1 MTSMIGQRAPDFT
14 LVNQHGEQVSLSQ
27 FAGVKKLVMVFFPFA
42 FSGVCTG
49 EMQEMR
55 DLFADLANETT
66 ELLAISCDHMFSL
79 RAFADRDG
87 YEFSLLSDFWP
98 HGEVSSAY
106 GVFDAT
112 RGCPRR
118 ATVIVD
124 RAGVVRWRV
133 VNDISEARRIDEYR
147 SIVNAMP

>member
-1 MTSMIGQRAPDFT
+1 
-14 LVNQHGEQVSLSQ
+14 
-27 FAGVKKLVMVFFPFA
+27 MVFFPFA

-49 EMQEMR
+49 ELEELR
-55 DLFADLANETT
+55 DQLADVADETT

-98 HGEVSSAY
+98 HGAVSAAY

-112 RGCPRR
+112 RGCPGR

-133 VNDISEARRIDEYR
+133 DNDISVARRIDDYR
-147 SIVNAMP
+147 RIVNALP

>member
-1 MTSMIGQRAPDFT
+1 MIGQRAPDFT
-14 LVNQHGEQVSLSQ
+14 LVNQHGEPVSLSQ
-27 FAGVKKLVMVFFPFA
+27 FTGVKKLVMVFFPFA

-49 EMQEMR
+49 ELEELR
-55 DLFADLANETT
+55 DQLADVADETT

-98 HGEVSSAY
+98 HGAVSAAY

-112 RGCPRR
+112 RGCPGR

-133 VNDISEARRIDEYR
+133 DNDISVARRIDDYR
-147 SIVNAMP
+147 RIVNALP